1 MQIRKKY
8 VIALLLAFGGLIVWL
23 AKSNMSAYDYQEDA
37 EDAASTILS
46 VYLEEGM
53 SGLIALSKECYEH
66 DKIKPQVCFAND
78 VASKVWDKG
87 VTAAMKLPAEEY
99 FEDENIIQRLL
110 ARDQGKMFT
119 KADAVACIPKI
130 EAVVEE
136 RLVIE
141 WNLQKHKLDTA
152 E

>member
-1 MQIRKKY
+1 MTKH
-8 VIALLLAFGGLIVWL
+8 G
-23 AKSNMSAYDYQEDA
+23 
-37 EDAASTILS
+37 
-46 VYLEEGM
+46 
-53 SGLIALSKECYEH
+53 
-66 DKIKPQVCFAND
+66 
-78 VASKVWDKG
+78 KG

>member
-23 AKSNMSAYDYQEDA
+23 AKSNMSAHDYQEDA

-99 FEDENIIQRLL
+99 FEDE
-110 ARDQGKMFT
+110 
-119 KADAVACIPKI
+119 
-130 EAVVEE
+130 
-136 RLVIE
+136 
-141 WNLQKHKLDTA
+141 KLFKGC
-152 E
+152 